1 MTFVRLI
8 YKMEFRKETKQ
19 FNTSL
24 HKLSQLES
32 FPAKAMKRVNYPY
45 TGHLIE
51 KGNMCQR
58 QIDSEETNTQTCI
71 KYDLQAT
78 STTGFIKHLND
89 KLAEMQVKSD
99 NRQQQL
105 LNALKKHHEDH
116 ISARTV
122 PIQLLQFKSS
132 NESGSQASY
141 NLGRP
146 RLNSGNSSES

>member
-1 MTFVRLI
+1 
-8 YKMEFRKETKQ
+8 MEFRKEAKQ
-19 FNTSL
+19 FSTSL
-24 HKLSQLES
+24 HKLSQLEA

-51 KGNMCQR
+51 KGNICQR
-58 QIDSEETNTQTCI
+58 LIDSEDTNNLQKCI

-78 STTGFIKHLND
+78 STTGFIKHLNE

-99 NRQQQL
+99 NKQQQL

-122 PIQLLQFKSS
+122 PIQLLQFKST
-132 NESGSQASY
+132 NESGSQAPY

-146 RLNSGNSSES
+146 RINSGNSSES